1 MERLVYTNY
10 HVQLKIIFSL
20 ASAGFLTDKGGQ
32 SMTAINTFRPHLG
45 RAAMLLVSAA
55 ALLLVAAPKAG
66 AWSETTD
73 DGLFTVANRSG
84 YSSIPVTVTSY
95 NGSDTNITFPDKIT
109 VSGIEYPIVS
119 IGSNVLTKL
128 AEVDDITVN
137 VTIPD
142 SYTTLDSNAFKNCY
156 GLKSITVPG
165 SVTKIQYNAFE
176 GCKNLSSVTFADGSS
191 NLSFG
196 NKVFLNCTSLNNLTL
211 PARLS
216 DLDAGVF
223 QGCTSLTDLTTSA
236 DNASYLIQDGIVYA
250 KNDDSDSY
258 TLHSYL
264 SSNSASSLTVPSEV
278 NGKPVTAIFRL
289 AFQNNAKLQSVTIPA
304 SVTNFQSSCFDGC
317 SSLKKVS
324 IAAENPTIA
333 SYAFTDLAADSVIEV
348 ANDSVVS
355 KFTSS
360 TYTSSKTTVKVK
372 SNAPEPE
379 AAPAAS
385 LTVKGTGVK
394 DGYSYYK
401 VTLDNPANITTM
413 IVNLS
418 FDASQ
423 ISMKALADGKK
434 DAYAKLNDSRFVL
447 TPNWKEENGKVKV
460 SLLLTTGNNAVTS
473 EDSSTLLLLALP
485 VKANITGN
493 IAMTVDSAECGG
505 VVSGNSIKNTV
516 TVNGSASNRITSY
529 DVNADDTIDILVIT
543 EAQRFY
549 QADSS
554 DSDWAD
560 AQKAD
565 VNGDGKIDIQDLID
579 IFLQIKF

>member
-1 MERLVYTNY
+1 
-10 HVQLKIIFSL
+10 
-20 ASAGFLTDKGGQ
+20 
-32 SMTAINTFRPHLG
+32 MTAINTFRPHLG

-95 NGSDTNITFPDKIT
+95 NGSDTNISFPDKIT
-109 VSGIEYPIVS
+109 VNGTEYPIVS

-128 AEVDDITVN
+128 AGVDDITVN

-196 NKVFLNCTSLNNLTL
+196 NMVFLNCTSLNNLTL

-216 DLDAGVF
+216 DAGYGSF
-223 QGCTSLTDLTTSA
+223 QGCTALTNLA
-236 DNASYLIQDGIVYA
+236 VASNSTALFAQDGSLYE
-250 KNDDSDSY
+250 KNDDDTGY
-258 TLHSYL
+258 TMNTYDPTSTAT
-264 SSNSASSLTVPSEV
+264 SFTVPETV
-278 NGKPVTAIFRL
+278 NNLPVTGIGRM
-289 AFQNNAKLQSVTIPA
+289 AFQNNAHLTSVTVPA
-304 SVTNFQSSCFDGC
+304 NVVKFDSYCFNGC
-317 SSLKKVS
+317 SALSKVS
-324 IAAENPTIA
+324 LGTTEVPTLK
-333 SYAFTDLAADSVIEV
+333 SGCFTGLSSGSVIEV
-348 ANDSVVS
+348 ANETVKNAFEPAD
-355 KFTSS
+355 KWT
-360 TYTSSKTTVKVK
+360 TYYTADNTTVKVK
-372 SNAPEPE
+372 GSAEPE
-379 AAPAAS
+379 ATPAAS

-394 DGYSYYK
+394 DGYSYYM
-401 VTLDNPANITTM
+401 VTLDNSANITTM

-473 EDSSTLLLLALP
+473 EDSSNLLLLALP

-505 VVSGNSIKNTV
+505 VVSGKPIKSTV

-529 DVNADDTIDILVIT
+529 DVNADDTIDILDIT

-565 VNGDGKIDIQDLID
+565 VNGDGKIDIQDLIN
-579 IFLQIKF
+579 IFLQIEF